1 MNSTATSKRSG
12 FDMYCQMMERAVS
25 ERKGEPVAPE
35 RRATLNLGQ
44 DIRIPAEYIEN
55 ENLRLRIYKRIA
67 GVMSE
72 ASRDEV
78 LKELHDRFGP
88 PPPAVVN
95 LLDYAVLKAL
105 AEKLPVAN
113 IDRRADQLAIKF
125 YEDTPL
131 GPERLVK
138 LIGKR
143 RDMRLDPAGTLW
155 LDWKRTKETNP
166 MEAAKKVLMQLQS

>member
-1 MNSTATSKRSG
+1 M
-12 FDMYCQMMERAVS
+12 
-25 ERKGEPVAPE
+25 
-35 RRATLNLGQ
+35 
-44 DIRIPAEYIEN
+44 
-55 ENLRLRIYKRIA
+55 
-67 GVMSE
+67 
-72 ASRDEV
+72 
-78 LKELHDRFGP
+78 
-88 PPPAVVN
+88 
-95 LLDYAVLKAL
+95 
-105 AEKLPVAN
+105 AN

-166 MEAAKKVLMQLQS
+166 MEAAKKVLMQLQA